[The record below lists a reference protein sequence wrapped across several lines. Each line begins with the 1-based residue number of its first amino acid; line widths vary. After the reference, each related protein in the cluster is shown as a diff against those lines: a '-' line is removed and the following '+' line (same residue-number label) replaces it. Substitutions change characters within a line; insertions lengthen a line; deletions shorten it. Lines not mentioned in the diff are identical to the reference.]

1 MWRVS
6 LKWKWEVQFQPL
18 ESDIMC
24 LTKFKVTWGVSLKW
38 KWEVPAWISMQRLH
52 PHSSGG
58 STILGPVYSLKW
70 FPHFFSFFIGIF
82 GHKLK
87 SYHFQ
92 RYQLHFIR
100 TSSQGMTFARNGTLD
115 PESYPSNAIFWL
127 QKRNFAGPFNNSFDD
142 IFLINMGWIGS
153 LLLIFWESF
162 HRVSANR
169 PQYPL
174 FEQLN
179 AFNQRN
185 ICMIFSQFHQYFTSH
200 IAPFMVAFFQ

>member
-6 LKWKWEVQFQPL
+6 LKWKWEVQFQPIESDIMCLTKFKVTWGVLLKWKWEVQFQPL

-58 STILGPVYSLKW
+58 STILGPVYSLTW

-100 TSSQGMTFARNGTLD
+100 TSSQGMTFARKWTLD
-115 PESYPSNAIFWL
+115 PESYPQL
-127 QKRNFAGPFNNSFDD
+127 QYFDCRKGTLQALLTS
-142 IFLINMGWIGS
+142 ILMTYSFLIWA
-153 LLLIFWESF
+153 E
-162 HRVSANR
+162 
-169 PQYPL
+169 
-174 FEQLN
+174 
-179 AFNQRN
+179 
-185 ICMIFSQFHQYFTSH
+185 
-200 IAPFMVAFFQ
+200 